1 MSKFKTG
8 DRAMFRGETVTVLTD
23 EVMDYYGGQRVHLVE
38 RASGGA
44 SLVVT
49 GELTPAPRFG
59 MGDTALFEGYRVKI
73 MGGPYDGAGVMQG
86 KTLYL
91 VEYIDGPEAGKV
103 RTLVD
108 ASLLPADDSTFGA
121 DRYPRGGLYQ
131 DRDGIRWRFTTDAG
145 WSGDLMLG
153 LGKGHRTLE
162 RVVMQWGPLIRQR

>member
-8 DRAMFRGETVTVLTD
+8 DRATFLGEIVTVLSE
-23 EVMDYYGGQRVHLVE
+23 EVQTYYGGHRAYLVE

-44 SLVVT
+44 CLAQPS
-49 GELTPAPRFG
+49 ELTAAPRFTK
-59 MGDTALFEGYRVKI
+59 GDTALFEGYRVKI

-108 ASLLPADDSTFGA
+108 ASILPADDSSFGA

-131 DRDGIRWRFTTDAG
+131 DRDGTRWRFSTTAG

-153 LGKGHRTLE
+153 LGKGQRTIE
-162 RVVMQWGPLIRQR
+162 RVVMQWGPLIRRR